1 MEGCVVGHVGD
12 RDVDGQ
18 GGLHDRPALAQ
29 HPPAQ
34 PVPGEGQDPFWSGSS
49 WVSDTGGT
57 L

>member
-18 GGLHDRPALAQ
+18 GGLHDRAALAQ